1 MEQEPQKNLQNQR
14 KVGKKDESSKKAQ
27 PASYEYTSDH
37 VGHILLKNLRD
48 LLETLLFYVGL
59 PITVLYPVAIL
70 FYWAQIRS
78 TYSTDF
84 EASWHAVL
92 LIPRDFA
99 VVEIVKVLTLGTS
112 DVLSIICIVALV
124 VFFLEK
130 EGEETNLGRYS

>member
-37 VGHILLKNLRD
+37 VGHFLKNLRD

-99 VVEIVKVLTLGTS
+99 VVEIVKVLTLGIS
-112 DVLSIICIVALV
+112 DALSIICIVALV